1 MPANAGIGGTQ
12 GQTPFASFPIP
23 TVDQRLAFVSVGLDC
38 CIDSHTASDRRPDTE
53 PSPSTGAKETAGAMH
68 AVYGL
73 GDPDPVATTE
83 SDEYLKDFFEVS
95 S

>member
-1 MPANAGIGGTQ
+1 MPEYSGTDTQ
-12 GQTPFASFPIP
+12 DPSTSALFLVP
-23 TVDQRLAFVSVGLDC
+23 TVDQRLRFVSVGLD
-38 CIDSHTASDRRPDTE
+38 DSVDGDLRE
-53 PSPSTGAKETAGAMH
+53 PSPSTGAKGTAGAMH

>member
-1 MPANAGIGGTQ
+1 MPEYSGTGTQ
-12 GQTPFASFPIP
+12 SLTTPALLFVP
-23 TVDQRLAFVSVGLDC
+23 TVDQRLRLVSVGLDC